1 MRNERMNI
9 KITDFKQKIYTVNKC
24 IICQFLKKFKQAN
37 ADSFFF
43 KAAYCNNIYDLVV
56 RGYEILYNYGMKCF
70 FLSIIHHFTHDTPI
84 DLEYQIWILNN
95 EPSIDC
101 LVEQKNKSKEFSYY
115 PLISIIIPVYIVPSH
130 ILENTIKSVLEQTY
144 DNWELCIVNA
154 NSDNQDTNDIILN
167 ISKYDKRIK
176 YKFLDKN
183 YGISQNSNIA
193 LTLTNGDFVGL
204 LDHDDLLAPFALY
217 EVVNILNENPD
228 LDFIYSDR
236 DSISEN
242 GKNRISPFFKPDWS
256 PEIMFSGNYLTHF
269 CIIRKHLIEKTGGFS
284 PEMDGA
290 QDWDLFLKI
299 TDITD
304 KIFHIPKILYHWR
317 LMDSSCSKK
326 GFDAKPF
333 ACMAQQRTLENHLK
347 RRKLS
352 GNIVSFKS
360 GLWQVKWRLS
370 PDLKISIIILSK
382 NINLLKSCIE
392 SLRKNSSHRNI
403 EIIVVDVSFNVQIKF
418 ETREHSLT
426 INSVTTVP
434 YNDAFNI
441 AKARNL
447 GANKA
452 NGDIFVFLDETL
464 EILSPDWLEE
474 MGGWSIQDGIGIV
487 GAKILTPDNKIL
499 HAGVILG
506 LAGIVGNPFKGAE
519 EYTWGP
525 FGSSEFYRNYLAV
538 NGSCMM
544 ITRKLFEKFGG
555 FDEEFGVFGSDID
568 FGLRLSELNFR
579 NVFTPFARFK
589 KHDLPPELQISTDLD
604 QQFYDYIRFYKKYKK
619 YILNTDP
626 YFNNNLSLTNTIPTI
641 KRV

>member
-1 MRNERMNI
+1 MNI
-9 KITDFKQKIYTVNKC
+9 KITDFKKKKYPVNEC
-24 IICQFLKKFKQAN
+24 IIWQFFKKFKQIN

-43 KAAYCNNIYDLVV
+43 KAAYCNNIFDLAV
-56 RGYEILYNYGMKCF
+56 RGCEIIHNYGIKCF
-70 FLSIIHHFTHDTPI
+70 FFSIIHHFTQDTPL
-84 DLEYQIWILNN
+84 DLEYQFWILNN

-101 LVEQKNKSKEFSYY
+101 LVEQKNKSKEFSYR
-115 PLISIIIPVYIVPSH
+115 PLISIITPVYNIPSH
-130 ILENTIKSVLEQTY
+130 ILENTIQSVLEQTY
-144 DNWELCIVNA
+144 DNWELCIVDA
-154 NSDNQDTNDIILN
+154 SPGNQDTKNVILN
-167 ISKYDKRIK
+167 NSIKDKRIT

-193 LTLTNGDFVGL
+193 FSLTHGDFIGL

-242 GKNRISPFFKPDWS
+242 GENRINPFFKPDWS
-256 PEIMFSGNYLTHF
+256 PEIMFSGNYLTHL
-269 CIIRKHLIEKTGGFS
+269 CIIRKHLIEKIGGFS

-317 LMDSSCSKK
+317 LMDSSCSKR
-326 GFDAKPF
+326 GFDAKSF
-333 ACMAQQRTLENHLK
+333 AYKAQQRTLENHLK

-352 GNIVSFKS
+352 GNIYPFKS

-370 PDLKISIIILSK
+370 PDLKISIIILSE
-382 NINLLKSCIE
+382 NINSLKSCIE
-392 SLRKNSSHRNI
+392 SIRRNSFHHNF
-403 EIIVVDVSFNVQIKF
+403 EIIVVDVSFNMQKNF
-418 ETREHSLT
+418 ETYEPSLAK
-426 INSVTTVP
+426 NSVTTVL
-434 YNDAFNI
+434 YNDRFNI
-441 AKARNL
+441 AKARNI

-452 NGDIFVFLDETL
+452 NGDIFVFLGENL
-464 EILSPDWLEE
+464 EVLSPDWLEE
-474 MGGWSIQDGIGIV
+474 MGGWSVQDGIGIV
-487 GAKILTPDNKIL
+487 GAKILTCDNKIL

-506 LAGIVGNPFKGAE
+506 LAGIVGNPFKGAKE
-519 EYTWGP
+519 DAWGP
-525 FGSSEFYRNYLAV
+525 FGSSEFYRNYLAM

-544 ITRKLFEKFGG
+544 IRRKLFEQFGG
-555 FDEEFGVFGSDID
+555 FDEEFGVFGSEID
-568 FGLRLSELNFR
+568 LGLRLSESNFR

-589 KHDLPPELQISTDLD
+589 NHDLPPELSISTDLD
-604 QQFYDYIRFYKKYKK
+604 QQFYDYIKFYKKYKK

-641 KRV
+641 KTF